1 MAATATATTTTTMF
15 EMFSQNFWQLITNTR
30 YFFYLANPYET
41 MFPDM
46 NVPRYVSEVSIYRL
60 SMNVN

>member
-1 MAATATATTTTTMF
+1 MAATATATATTTMF

-46 NVPRYVSEVSIYRL
+46 NVPRYVSEVSDPG
-60 SMNVN
+60 NHCE